1 MPAKR
6 ELILERTLP
15 PQEVKRLE
23 KIQPWISSNGDPQ
36 HYTLISDCWELPGM
50 FIDETCRARDKAT
63 GRLIFHFLRGVLQP
77 REYELPWNY
86 LRCGGTPVTGS
97 GRGRTVGKGDPEY
110 QDQDATERVI
120 GFMNRQGG
128 RFQYAR
134 RTGWTQ
140 EHEEEYR
147 AVQPYLQ
154 RIDELSRVSAPDEW
168 AEQRAVALLRPAYVM
183 FGTAFST
190 GTANLGIRCT
200 PHRDKGNLRLSAMTV
215 TDLSRTPVQGGEPL
229 LLEYLCGIDIRNE
242 DLLLF
247 DAHALHA
254 TAQFYTT
261 ASPSLIRGVQR
272 LSCVFYYRA
281 GLAKCLPPAEELRR
295 AQQRMSASW

>member
-1 MPAKR
+1 MPVK
-6 ELILERTLP
+6 ELILERKLP

-23 KIQPWISSNGDPQ
+23 KIQPWISSNGDPES
-36 HYTLISDCWELPGM
+36 YKLISDCWELPGIS
-50 FIDETCRARDKAT
+50 IDETCIARDKVT
-63 GRLIFHFLRGVLQP
+63 GRMIFHLLRVLQR
-77 REYELPWNY
+77 REYELPWNN

-97 GRGRTVGKGDPEY
+97 GRGRTVGKNDPEH

-120 GFMNRQGG
+120 GFLNRQGG

-147 AVQPYLQ
+147 TVQPFVQ
-154 RIDELSRVSAPDEW
+154 RLDELARLFAPAEW
-168 AEQRAVALLRPAYVM
+168 AEQFAAARHRPEYVM

-215 TDLSRTPVQGGEPL
+215 TDLSRTPVQGGEL
-229 LLEYLCGIDIRNE
+229 LLPEYLCGINIRNE

-247 DAHALHA
+247 DGHVLHA
-254 TAQFYTT
+254 TAQFYTAT
-261 ASPSLIRGVQR
+261 SPSLIHGVQR
-272 LSCVFYYRA
+272 LSSIFYYRA
-281 GLAKCLPPAEELRR
+281 GLEKCLAPEEELRR
-295 AQQRMSASW
+295 AQQRMAGTW